1 MPTKNQTDLLSNLPC
16 LHVLRASGLAVDPK
30 KMLIGGLALCVLIL
44 GDGLIAR
51 LPFAPESEVPAS
63 VLQSEYLQAPG
74 WLREVG
80 DTAQWSVR
88 CFHTGI
94 TLLIS
99 PVRSVLEPGL
109 LIMRSGS
116 SWQDLAWAWTRL
128 LWALLVWSLAGGAI
142 ARMAALQFAQKRR
155 ISISQ
160 AVRFAGRQ
168 FLGYLTAPFLPLAGI
183 LCLLGFMALDSWL
196 ASLIPVAGDYIISAF
211 WIVAIFFGF
220 LMAMMLTGFTVGW
233 PLMISAISTED
244 SDGFDGL
251 SRAIGFWFDRPWY
264 AFGLIVLSIPVFV
277 LAWALVSFLI
287 GTTLYLAAWGVSAG
301 AGSSGPPL
309 FDAVANTPML
319 ENLWWNGWLNES
331 PASKSSLDTL
341 PTAFVIVWTYIP
353 AVLLAGFGPS
363 FFWCATTVI
372 YFLLRESDDGTA
384 LTEVADWRQS
394 DQPAADEP
402 AAGGPGDSTSSGGDV
417 ADTPPE
423 AAE

>member
-1 MPTKNQTDLLSNLPC
+1 MSTDNRIDLTSNLPC
-16 LHVLRASGLAVDPK
+16 LHLLRASGLAVDPK

-51 LPFAPESEVPAS
+51 LPFAPTSEATTGT
-63 VLQSEYLQAPG
+63 LQSDYLRTPT

-80 DTAQWSVR
+80 DPAQWPVR
-88 CFHTGI
+88 CVHRGV

-99 PVRSVLEPGL
+99 PVRSVIEPGL

-116 SWQDLAWAWTRL
+116 SWPELAWAWTRL
-128 LWALLVWSLAGGAI
+128 LWALLVWALAGGAL
-142 ARMAALQFAQKRR
+142 ARMAALLFAQHLR

-160 AVRFAGRQ
+160 AGRFAGRQ
-168 FLGYLTAPFLPLAGI
+168 FLSYLTAPFLPLAGL

-196 ASLIPVAGDYIISAF
+196 ASLIPVAGNYIISVF
-211 WIVAIFFGF
+211 WIVAVFFGF
-220 LMAMMLTGFTVGW
+220 LMAMLLTGVAGGW

-264 AFGLIVLSIPVFV
+264 AFGLIALSVPVFV
-277 LAWALVSFLI
+277 VAWAMVSFLI
-287 GTTLYLAAWGVSAG
+287 GTTLYLAAWAISAG

-319 ENLWWNGWLNES
+319 ENLWWNGWLDES
-331 PASKSSLDTL
+331 STSRSSLDTL

-353 AVLLAGFGPS
+353 ALLLAGFGPS

-372 YFLLRESDDGTA
+372 YFMLRGSDDGTA

-394 DQPAADEP
+394 DQPAEVEP
-402 AAGGPGDSTSSGGDV
+402 AASEPDDSSSSGGDV
-417 ADTPPE
+417 ADSSE
-423 AAE
+423 

>member
-1 MPTKNQTDLLSNLPC
+1 MPTENRTDLSSLLPC
-16 LHVLRASGLAVDPK
+16 LHLLRASGLAVDPK

-63 VLQSEYLQAPG
+63 AFQSHYLRTPG
-74 WLREVG
+74 WLLEVG
-80 DTAQWSVR
+80 DAAQWSVR
-88 CFHTGI
+88 CFHKGI

-99 PVRSVLEPGL
+99 PLRSVIEPGL

-116 SWQDLAWAWTRL
+116 SWQELAWAWTRL

-142 ARMAALQFAQKRR
+142 DRMAALQFAQKRR
-155 ISISQ
+155 ISIGQ

-196 ASLIPVAGDYIISAF
+196 ASLIPVAGDYIISVF

-220 LMAMMLTGFTVGW
+220 LMAMMLTGFAVGW

-264 AFGLIVLSIPVFV
+264 AFGLIALSIPVFV
-277 LAWALVSFLI
+277 VAWALVSFII

-301 AGSSGPPL
+301 AGSYGPPL

-331 PASKSSLDTL
+331 PASTSSLDTL

-394 DQPAADEP
+394 DQPAEDEP
-402 AAGGPGDSTSSGGDV
+402 AASEPGESTSSGGNV

-423 AAE
+423 ASE